1 MTFFR
6 KLRHALGFNDDS
18 IFETDSDTAYDSI
31 PEHSEDTSATPLG
44 KSYVYVTQDMREAI
58 FSHVIKV
65 FNDALPE
72 FLARSVD
79 ADTQQKLIFEGLDQG
94 IKDYLAR
101 IGADADNRC
110 EQRWSSEQ
118 AGMRAEMDDLRR
130 KSEQVAQERAD
141 LKQKQLSADRQKRAL
156 SDRMKDLE
164 NQVRRLEAEREQ
176 FDLENKSLLNK
187 LKAIA
192 VRHPELAE
200 ETGAQNVPSQEYF
213 DRISAENR
221 NLQEALEQASERS
234 RIADEMTADLR
245 RRLKVSQK
253 EVEDLQAIT
262 EQVERVHQAIANRDA
277 KIENQRDTIA
287 KLRTQVDTLKAAAIE
302 AEQKFAR
309 REEQLTAQ
317 LNTIHIKTDTGG
329 ADTEKRNEP
338 APKKSRKR
346 RARVE
351 LQTEDPAPKIT
362 DADLVDVEAG
372 FAGHD
377 WFGAPSPEE
386 LASQASE
393 PSIDD
398 FGYHAPEPKPR
409 PYDDGMQMSLFD

>member
-1 MTFFR
+1 MR
-6 KLRHALGFNDDS
+6 KN
-18 IFETDSDTAYDSI
+18 
-31 PEHSEDTSATPLG
+31 
-44 KSYVYVTQDMREAI
+44 
-58 FSHVIKV
+58 VIAMM
-65 FNDALPE
+65 NYRL
-72 FLARSVD
+72 L
-79 ADTQQKLIFEGLDQG
+79 KLIFEGLDQG

-156 SDRMKDLE
+156 SDRLKDLE

-200 ETGAQNVPSQEYF
+200 ETGAQNVPSQEDF

-221 NLQEALEQASERS
+221 NLQEALEQASERN

-351 LQTEDPAPKIT
+351 LQTEDTAPKIT

-377 WFGAPSPEE
+377 WFGAPSPEDLIE
-386 LASQASE
+386 QAHLHPVVIGSGLGLWRMVAE
-393 PSIDD
+393 IVN
-398 FGYHAPEPKPR
+398 
-409 PYDDGMQMSLFD
+409 

>member
-1 MTFFR
+1 
-6 KLRHALGFNDDS
+6 
-18 IFETDSDTAYDSI
+18 
-31 PEHSEDTSATPLG
+31 
-44 KSYVYVTQDMREAI
+44 
-58 FSHVIKV
+58 
-65 FNDALPE
+65 
-72 FLARSVD
+72 
-79 ADTQQKLIFEGLDQG
+79 
-94 IKDYLAR
+94 
-101 IGADADNRC
+101 
-110 EQRWSSEQ
+110 
-118 AGMRAEMDDLRR
+118 
-130 KSEQVAQERAD
+130 
-141 LKQKQLSADRQKRAL
+141 
-156 SDRMKDLE
+156 
-164 NQVRRLEAEREQ
+164 
-176 FDLENKSLLNK
+176 
-187 LKAIA
+187 
-192 VRHPELAE
+192 
-200 ETGAQNVPSQEYF
+200 
-213 DRISAENR
+213 
-221 NLQEALEQASERS
+221 
-234 RIADEMTADLR
+234 MTADLR

-351 LQTEDPAPKIT
+351 LQTEDTAPKIT

-377 WFGAPSPEE
+377 WFGAPPHKLHLNIKYTTLSLTMIIKQPLNRTGSSASRRHRVGAWA
-386 LASQASE
+386 LAHGSRNRQLTVRMPAMQVPPGLALRTSRGRR
-393 PSIDD
+393 IRL
-398 FGYHAPEPKPR
+398 PR
-409 PYDDGMQMSLFD
+409 RLNRHL

>member
-44 KSYVYVTQDMREAI
+44 KSDVYVTQDMREAI

-156 SDRMKDLE
+156 SDRLKDLE

-192 VRHPELAE
+192 V
-200 ETGAQNVPSQEYF
+200 S
-213 DRISAENR
+213 
-221 NLQEALEQASERS
+221 
-234 RIADEMTADLR
+234 R
-245 RRLKVSQK
+245 RR
-253 EVEDLQAIT
+253 
-262 EQVERVHQAIANRDA
+262 NRGSKRA
-277 KIENQRDTIA
+277 QPRRFRQNKCRKPQPAGSIGAGI
-287 KLRTQVDTLKAAAIE
+287 RTQPHSRRNDSR
-302 AEQKFAR
+302 FAS
-309 REEQLTAQ
+309 
-317 LNTIHIKTDTGG
+317 
-329 ADTEKRNEP
+329 
-338 APKKSRKR
+338 AP
-346 RARVE
+346 
-351 LQTEDPAPKIT
+351 
-362 DADLVDVEAG
+362 
-372 FAGHD
+372 
-377 WFGAPSPEE
+377 
-386 LASQASE
+386 
-393 PSIDD
+393 
-398 FGYHAPEPKPR
+398 
-409 PYDDGMQMSLFD
+409 

>member
-44 KSYVYVTQDMREAI
+44 KSDVYVTQDMREAI

-262 EQVERVHQAIANRDA
+262 EQVERVHQA
-277 KIENQRDTIA
+277 
-287 KLRTQVDTLKAAAIE
+287 
-302 AEQKFAR
+302 
-309 REEQLTAQ
+309 
-317 LNTIHIKTDTGG
+317 NTRIKTNGT
-329 ADTEKRNEP
+329 
-338 APKKSRKR
+338 
-346 RARVE
+346 
-351 LQTEDPAPKIT
+351 
-362 DADLVDVEAG
+362 
-372 FAGHD
+372 
-377 WFGAPSPEE
+377 PSQSYAHRWTP
-386 LASQASE
+386 
-393 PSIDD
+393 
-398 FGYHAPEPKPR
+398 
-409 PYDDGMQMSLFD
+409 